1 MTSSLAP
8 RHGRLYR
15 RMAAD
20 AAALEPRPGPASAAP
35 ITEADLAARPAAAQR
50 YLRFMA
56 VTGRP
61 PDWSFTTHFTGRFRL
76 RPRLPWLR
84 CQAWQ
89 YSTCPDVTR
98 LYHMRITVAGL
109 LPMTGRDA
117 YSAGQGRMYG
127 KLAGLVPVADGSGPE
142 YDVSEL
148 VTYLNDAV
156 LLAPSMLLALPV
168 TWTAVSDSSFDL
180 TLTDA
185 GHEVTARVLVD
196 GRGAPVEFSTDDRWC
211 DLPGGLVRTR
221 WSTPVQGWMKING
234 RWQPRWGAAI
244 WHLPGGPFCYAEFRF
259 TPGATRYNVTP
270 AELSPHEPGS
280 QPSSAELAP
289 SLELPTVMMTRQMLP
304 GSTPSVPRQA
314 ARPGEPAA
322 ASGSRS

>member
-1 MTSSLAP
+1 MNSSLAP

-20 AAALEPRPGPASAAP
+20 AAALRPRPGPGAGP
-35 ITEADLAARPAAAQR
+35 PVTEAALAGLPAAAQR
-50 YLRFMA
+50 YLMFME

-61 PDWSFTTHFTGRFRL
+61 PDWSFVAHFAGRFRL

-89 YSTCPDVTR
+89 YSTAPAIAR
-98 LYHMRITVAGL
+98 LYHMRLTAAGV

-117 YSAGQGRMYG
+117 YAGGQGRMYG

-142 YDVSEL
+142 YDMSEL

-156 LLAPSMLLALPV
+156 LLAPSMLLSLPV
-168 TWTAVSDSSFDL
+168 TWADVNDSCFDL
-180 TLTDA
+180 TLADA
-185 GHEVTARVLVD
+185 GHQVTARVLLD

-211 DLPGGLVRTR
+211 ALPGGLVRTR

-244 WHLPGGPFCYAEFRF
+244 WHLPDGPFSYAEFDF
-259 TPGATRYNVTP
+259 TPGAVRYNLTP
-270 AELSPHEPGS
+270 AELRPPKPGS
-280 QPSSAELAP
+280 QLHGDD
-289 SLELPTVMMTRQMLP
+289 LIH
-304 GSTPSVPRQA
+304 G
-314 ARPGEPAA
+314 PAA
-322 ASGSRS
+322 VSGSQP

>member
-8 RHGRLYR
+8 RHGRLYQ

-20 AAALEPRPGPASAAP
+20 AAALRPRPGPASAAP
-35 ITEADLAARPAAAQR
+35 VTEADLVGLPAGAQR
-50 YLRFMA
+50 YLTFME

-61 PDWSFTTHFTGRFRL
+61 PDWSFVAHLSGRFRL

-84 CQAWQ
+84 CEAWQ
-89 YSTCPDVTR
+89 YSTAPAIAR
-98 LYHMRITVAGL
+98 LYHMRLMAAGL

-117 YSAGQGRMYG
+117 YTGGHGRMHG

-156 LLAPSMLLALPV
+156 LLAPSMLLSLPV
-168 TWTAVSDSSFDL
+168 TWTPVSDSSFDL

-185 GHEVTARVLVD
+185 GHQVTARVLVD
-196 GRGAPVEFSTDDRWC
+196 GRGAPAEFSTDDRWC
-211 DLPGGLVRTR
+211 ALPGGLVRTR

-234 RWQPRWGAAI
+234 RWQPRQGAAV
-244 WHLPGGPFCYAEFRF
+244 WHLPGGPLRYAELRY
-259 TPGATRYNVTP
+259 TPGAVRYNVTP
-270 AELSPHEPGS
+270 ADLRPREHGH
-280 QPSSAELAP
+280 Q
-289 SLELPTVMMTRQMLP
+289 LP
-304 GSTPSVPRQA
+304 GDDLI
-314 ARPGEPAA
+314 PGPAA
-322 ASGSRS
+322 ASGSRP